1 MKCKKYEEKIILY
14 LYGELNEKE
23 RADLLSHIKECSG
36 CAQDLEYTKKVF
48 KALDDS
54 KEEEA
59 PQANWEKSWKE
70 IRSTT
75 KVQTREKKSFLLTQR
90 WAYATA
96 ALLVVFVL
104 GALIGRFW
112 FFPVKESPFRAGA
125 APTAMNPALIEY
137 MDDLKPIL
145 IEYANYTSSEG
156 KEEAMLIDKDIL
168 RSLLVQNL
176 LLKDL
181 IAKSNPSLLP
191 LLDDLD
197 LVLKELSNMKRGDKQ
212 TPSMIKELIQER
224 EILFKMEIFQS
235 M

>member
-14 LYGELNEKE
+14 LYGELSDKEKT
-23 RADLLSHIKECSG
+23 DLQSHIQECDA
-36 CAQDLEYTKKVF
+36 CARDLEYTKKVF

-54 KEEEA
+54 KEEA
-59 PQANWEKSWKE
+59 PQANWEKSWRE
-70 IRSTT
+70 ISSTT
-75 KVQTREKKSFLLTQR
+75 QVQAREKKSFLLTQK
-90 WAYATA
+90 WVYAAA
-96 ALLVVFVL
+96 ALLAVFVL

-112 FFPVKESPFRAGA
+112 FFPSNESTFQAGA

-156 KEEAMLIDKDIL
+156 TEEAMLIDKDTL

-176 LLKDL
+176 LLKDI

-197 LVLKELSNMKRGDKQ
+197 LVLKEMSNMKRGDKQ
-212 TPSMIKELIQER
+212 TPSLVKELIQER

>member
-14 LYGELNEKE
+14 LYGELSDKQK
-23 RADLLSHIKECSG
+23 ADLQSHIQECSA

-54 KEEEA
+54 KEEA
-59 PQANWEKSWKE
+59 PQADWEKSWRE
-70 IRSTT
+70 ISSTSQ
-75 KVQTREKKSFLLTQR
+75 VQLREKKSFLLTQK
-90 WAYATA
+90 WVYAGA
-96 ALLVVFVL
+96 ALLVVFIL

-156 KEEAMLIDKDIL
+156 TEEAMLIDKDTL

-176 LLKDL
+176 LLKDI

-212 TPSMIKELIQER
+212 TPSLIKELIQER

>member
-23 RADLLSHIKECSG
+23 KADLLSHIKECAS
-36 CAQDLEYTKKVF
+36 CAQNLEYTKKVF
-48 KALDDS
+48 RALDAS
-54 KEEEA
+54 KEEA

-70 IRSTT
+70 INSTT
-75 KVQTREKKSFLLTQR
+75 QVQPREKKSFLLTRR
-90 WAYATA
+90 WVYAAA

-156 KEEAMLIDKDIL
+156 TEEAMLIDKDTL

-176 LLKDL
+176 LLKDI

>member
-14 LYGELNEKE
+14 LYGELSDKEK
-23 RADLLSHIKECSG
+23 ADLQSHIQECAA
-36 CAQDLEYTKKVF
+36 CARDLEYTKKVF

-54 KEEEA
+54 KGEA

-70 IRSTT
+70 ISSTT
-75 KVQTREKKSFLLTQR
+75 QVQPREKKSFLLTQR
-90 WAYATA
+90 WVYAGA

-104 GALIGRFW
+104 GALLGRFL

-125 APTAMNPALIEY
+125 APAAMNPALIEY
-137 MDDLKPIL
+137 MDELKPIL
-145 IEYANYTSSEG
+145 IEYANYTSLEG
-156 KEEAMLIDKDIL
+156 TEEAMLIDKDTL

-176 LLKDL
+176 LLKDI

-191 LLDDLD
+191 FLDDLD

>member
-23 RADLLSHIKECSG
+23 KADLQSHIKECAS
-36 CAQDLEYTKKVF
+36 CTRDLEYTKKVF

-54 KEEEA
+54 KEEA
-59 PQANWEKSWKE
+59 PQANWERSWRE
-70 IRSTT
+70 ISSTT
-75 KVQTREKKSFLLTQR
+75 QVQSREKKSFFLTQK
-90 WAYATA
+90 WVYAGA
-96 ALLVVFVL
+96 ALLVVFIL

-112 FFPVKESPFRAGA
+112 LLPVKESPFRAEA

-156 KEEAMLIDKDIL
+156 TEEAMLIDKNTL

-176 LLKDL
+176 LLKDI

>member
-14 LYGELNEKE
+14 LYGELSDKQK
-23 RADLLSHIKECSG
+23 ADLQSHIQECSA

-54 KEEEA
+54 KEEA
-59 PQANWEKSWKE
+59 PQADWEKSWRE
-70 IRSTT
+70 ISSTSQ
-75 KVQTREKKSFLLTQR
+75 VQLREKKSFLLTQK
-90 WAYATA
+90 WVYAGA
-96 ALLVVFVL
+96 ALLVVFIL

-156 KEEAMLIDKDIL
+156 TEEAMLIDKDTL

-176 LLKDL
+176 LLKDI

-191 LLDDLD
+191 FLDDLD

-212 TPSMIKELIQER
+212 TPSLIKELIQER

>member
-14 LYGELNEKE
+14 LYGELSDKEK
-23 RADLLSHIKECSG
+23 ADLQSHIQECSS
-36 CAQDLEYTKKVF
+36 CARDLEYTKKVF

-54 KEEEA
+54 KGEA

-70 IRSTT
+70 ISSTT
-75 KVQTREKKSFLLTQR
+75 QVQPREKKSFLLTQR
-90 WAYATA
+90 WVYAGA

-104 GALIGRFW
+104 GALLGRFL

-125 APTAMNPALIEY
+125 APAAMNPALIEY
-137 MDDLKPIL
+137 MDELKPIL
-145 IEYANYTSSEG
+145 IEYANYTSLEG
-156 KEEAMLIDKDIL
+156 TEEAMLIDKDTL

-176 LLKDL
+176 LLKDI

-191 LLDDLD
+191 FLDDLD

>member
-14 LYGELNEKE
+14 LYGELSDKQK
-23 RADLLSHIKECSG
+23 ADLQSHIQECSA

-54 KEEEA
+54 KEEA
-59 PQANWEKSWKE
+59 PQADWEKSWRE
-70 IRSTT
+70 ISSTT
-75 KVQTREKKSFLLTQR
+75 QVQPREKKSFLLTQK
-90 WAYATA
+90 WVYAGA
-96 ALLVVFVL
+96 ALLVVFIL

-156 KEEAMLIDKDIL
+156 TEEAMLIDKDTL

-176 LLKDL
+176 LLKDI

-191 LLDDLD
+191 FLDDLD

-212 TPSMIKELIQER
+212 TPSLIKELIQER

>member
-1 MKCKKYEEKIILY
+1 MKCKKYEEKIILS
-14 LYGELNEKE
+14 LYGELSDKEK
-23 RADLLSHIKECSG
+23 ADLQRHIQECTA

-54 KEEEA
+54 KEEA
-59 PQANWEKSWKE
+59 PQANWEKSWRE
-70 IRSTT
+70 ISSTT
-75 KVQTREKKSFLLTQR
+75 QVQSPEKKSFFLTQK
-90 WAYATA
+90 WVYAGA

-112 FFPVKESPFRAGA
+112 FFPVKESPYRAGA
-125 APTAMNPALIEY
+125 SSTAMNPALIEY
-137 MDDLKPIL
+137 MDELKPIL

-156 KEEAMLIDKDIL
+156 TEEAMLIDRDTL

-176 LLKDL
+176 LLKDI

>member
-14 LYGELNEKE
+14 LYGELSDKEK
-23 RADLLSHIKECSG
+23 ADLQSHIQECTA

-54 KEEEA
+54 KEEA
-59 PQANWEKSWKE
+59 PQADWEKSWRE
-70 IRSTT
+70 ISSTT
-75 KVQTREKKSFLLTQR
+75 QVQPSEKKSFLLNQK
-90 WAYATA
+90 WVYAAA
-96 ALLVVFVL
+96 ALLIVFVL

-112 FFPVKESPFRAGA
+112 FLPAKESPFRAGA
-125 APTAMNPALIEY
+125 APTGMNPALIEY
-137 MDDLKPIL
+137 MDELKPIL

-156 KEEAMLIDKDIL
+156 TEEAMLIDKDTL

-176 LLKDL
+176 LLKDI

-191 LLDDLD
+191 FLDDLD

>member
-14 LYGELNEKE
+14 LYGELSDKQK
-23 RADLLSHIKECSG
+23 ADLQSHIQECSA

-54 KEEEA
+54 KEEA
-59 PQANWEKSWKE
+59 PQADWEKSWRE
-70 IRSTT
+70 ISSTNQ
-75 KVQTREKKSFLLTQR
+75 VQTREKKSFLLTQK
-90 WAYATA
+90 WVYAGA
-96 ALLVVFVL
+96 ALLVVFIL

-112 FFPVKESPFRAGA
+112 FFPVKESPFRSGA

-156 KEEAMLIDKDIL
+156 TEEAMLIDKDTL

-176 LLKDL
+176 LLKDI

-212 TPSMIKELIQER
+212 TPSLIKELIQER

>member
-14 LYGELNEKE
+14 LYGELSDKQK
-23 RADLLSHIKECSG
+23 ADLQSHIQECSA

-54 KEEEA
+54 KEEA
-59 PQANWEKSWKE
+59 PQADWEKSWRE
-70 IRSTT
+70 ISSTT
-75 KVQTREKKSFLLTQR
+75 QVQPREKKSFLLTQK
-90 WAYATA
+90 WVYAGA
-96 ALLVVFVL
+96 ALLVVFIL

-156 KEEAMLIDKDIL
+156 TEEAMLIDKDTL

-176 LLKDL
+176 LLKDI

-212 TPSMIKELIQER
+212 TPSLIKELIQER